1 MKVTIEPMKSLVK
14 KIRFWYL
21 CTIKWSRYTFGKNF
35 HVGIRVYLW
44 ARDEITIGDNFYMG
58 KDSQIETDCI
68 IGDNVI
74 IGNKVAI
81 VGKYDHHY
89 QKIGVPIRLAPRIR
103 DKNYDWKGLGQ
114 RTIIED
120 DVWIGYGAIIM
131 SGVTLKKGSIIA
143 AGSVV
148 TKDTEAYSIYG
159 GNPARKIAD
168 RFDCKEDLE
177 AHIKAEAD

>member
-1 MKVTIEPMKSLVK
+1 M
-14 KIRFWYL
+14 
-21 CTIKWSRYTFGKNF
+21 FGKNF
-35 HVGIRVYLW
+35 IVGMRVYMW

-68 IGDNVI
+68 IGNNVI
-74 IGNKVAI
+74 IGNKVGI
-81 VGKYDHHY
+81 VGKYDHNY

-103 DKNYDWKGLGQ
+103 DKNYDWKGLCQ

-131 SGVTLKKGSIIA
+131 SGVVLKKGSIIA

-148 TKDTEAYSIYG
+148 TKDTLAYSIYG

-168 RFDCKEDLE
+168 RFKSNADLE
-177 AHIKAEAD
+177 AHIKAEEDLLK